1 MQPTMK
7 LRYVQSGWTQVGPLM
22 IGGQS
27 NRRPVYMLQQWY
39 EHTVSIPIDGVVTE
53 QVVGEWCDVPIEVEA

>member
-7 LRYVQSGWTQVGPLM
+7 IRQV
-22 IGGQS
+22 
-27 NRRPVYMLQQWY
+27 RRKVKNLPPEFNVYNGYPTETVLQQWW

-53 QVVGEWCDVPIEVEA
+53 QVVGEWRDVPIEMES